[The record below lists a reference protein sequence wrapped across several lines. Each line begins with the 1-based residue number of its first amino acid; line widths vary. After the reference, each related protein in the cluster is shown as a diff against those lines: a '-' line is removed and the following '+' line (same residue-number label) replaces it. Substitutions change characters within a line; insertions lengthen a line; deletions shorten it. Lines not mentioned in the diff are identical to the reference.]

1 MLHLSNETGERP
13 LRETIPVC
21 GIRVKVKLPG
31 DNQVQSV
38 KAVIEEQQMTWK
50 QDGEWISIDLKQ
62 LDVWE
67 MLTITF

>member
-1 MLHLSNETGERP
+1 M
-13 LRETIPVC
+13 
-21 GIRVKVKLPG
+21 KVKLPG